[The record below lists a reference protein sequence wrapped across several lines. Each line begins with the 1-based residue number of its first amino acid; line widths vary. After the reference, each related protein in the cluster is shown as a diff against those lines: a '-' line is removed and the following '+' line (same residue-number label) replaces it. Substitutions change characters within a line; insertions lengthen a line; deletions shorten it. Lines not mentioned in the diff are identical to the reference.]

1 MKFEEEMR
9 KDWQDRKKSLEFYFN
24 NDVEKSLVSDIAYSN
39 SDLSFITKKGEEIK
53 NKLEDQKGLLIQ
65 SLAFCLPKLS
75 PLIEKI
81 GCEPQ
86 EKQDSD
92 LEMLRYGYSQIYP
105 SSNGDKVCCDTE
117 IEDCSKFMR
126 EYNELLWKISYLKSD
141 LKGINTIIQN
151 IKENKEYKLPIN
163 IATQI
168 GF

>member
-9 KDWQDRKKSLEFYFN
+9 KDWQDRKKSLEFYFT

-86 EKQDSD
+86 EKQDNE
-92 LEMLRYGYSQIYP
+92 LELLRYGYSQIYP
-105 SSNGDKVCCDTE
+105 DSRDNDKCYDSAEEGT
-117 IEDCSKFMR
+117 SKLMR
-126 EYNELLWKISYLKSD
+126 EHNELLWKISYLKND
-141 LKGINTIIQN
+141 LKGINIIIQN
-151 IKENKEYKLPIN
+151 IKETKEYKLPIN

>member
-9 KDWQDRKKSLEFYFN
+9 KDWQDRKKSLEFYFT

-39 SDLSFITKKGEEIK
+39 SDLSFITKKGEDIK
-53 NKLEDQKGLLIQ
+53 SKLEDQKGLLIQ

-86 EKQDSD
+86 EKQEGE

-105 SSNGDKVCCDTE
+105 NTENSNNEVSDVQKL
-117 IEDCSKFMR
+117 MR
-126 EYNELLWKISYLKSD
+126 EYNDLLWKISYLKND

>member
-24 NDVEKSLVSDIAYSN
+24 NGVEKSLVSDIAYSN
-39 SDLSFITKKGEEIK
+39 SDLSFITKKGEDIK

-86 EKQDSD
+86 EKQDNE
-92 LEMLRYGYSQIYP
+92 LELLRFGYSQIYTN
-105 SSNGDKVCCDTE
+105 SEGSQNEATDVQKL
-117 IEDCSKFMR
+117 MR
-126 EYNELLWKISYLKSD
+126 EYNELFWKISYLKND

-151 IKENKEYKLPIN
+151 IKDNKEYKLPIN

>member
-9 KDWQDRKKSLEFYFN
+9 KDWQDRKKSLEFYFT
-24 NDVEKSLVSDIAYSN
+24 NDVEKSLVSDIAYSK

-81 GCEPQ
+81 GCEPK
-86 EKQDSD
+86 EKQDLD
-92 LEMLRYGYSQIYP
+92 LELLRYGYSQIYP
-105 SSNGDKVCCDTE
+105 NSSNDEKCLGSDEEGTPKL
-117 IEDCSKFMR
+117 MR
-126 EYNELLWKISYLKSD
+126 EYNELLWKISYLKND

-151 IKENKEYKLPIN
+151 IKDNKEYKLPIN

>member
-1 MKFEEEMR
+1 MKFEEEMK
-9 KDWQDRKKSLEFYFN
+9 KDWQDRKKSLEFYFT

-86 EKQDSD
+86 ERQDSD

-105 SSNGDKVCCDTE
+105 NSSNDEKCYDSGEVE
-117 IEDCSKFMR
+117 IPKLMR
-126 EYNELLWKISYLKSD
+126 EYNELLWKISYLKND

-151 IKENKEYKLPIN
+151 IKDNKDYKLPIN